1 AQLSAAER
9 IEQLLDRSSASPV
22 MVGETA
28 EDPLEFTDTRPYIDR
43 LRNARQL
50 TGLDDAVLCVRGSVG
65 GCPVVAAVMD
75 FRFLG
80 GSLGCAA
87 GEHIAAAG
95 EAALRERIPFLVV
108 TASGGARMQEGA
120 LSLMQLAKTTQ
131 ALAALNRAGILTI
144 SVVTDPTY

>member
-1 AQLSAAER
+1 
-9 IEQLLDRSSASPV
+9 
-22 MVGETA
+22 
-28 EDPLEFTDTRPYIDR
+28 
-43 LRNARQL
+43 
-50 TGLDDAVLCVRGSVG
+50 
-65 GCPVVAAVMD
+65 MD

-87 GEHIAAAG
+87 GEYIAAAG
-95 EAALRERIPFLVV
+95 EAALRERVPFLVV

-144 SVVTDPTY
+144 SVVTDPTYGGVAASFATQADVIIAERGAHLGLRRPPGDRANDSAAVANRLPDRRVPA